1 MAKNRSL
8 LSPQSKAIIARELG
22 VAEIVA
28 RDGWGAVPTR
38 QCGSVVR
45 VALEHAERL
54 LLQQAQAGR
63 APNR

>member
-1 MAKNRSL
+1 MAVHRSL

-22 VAEIVA
+22 VADVVA
-28 RDGWGAVPTR
+28 RDGWGGVPSR

-54 LLQQAQAGR
+54 LAQQGQRRPPAR
-63 APNR
+63 